1 MDRYEVMAG
10 KMAPLTDG
18 AHRKWGFAGKVE
30 TRSYERLVDALIDF
44 VETGDGLKARFLTGF
59 AACLAADRKSVENR
73 GFGVA
78 VRKVQCHRGEDGT
91 VRVSSVE
98 TMHERRYTVDDW
110 RYDTAHC
117 EQTETTGL
125 HPNGS
130 DPDEILTIS
139 IIGRDGSVLLD
150 ERFRPTVKTE
160 WPHASAVNGIYPEDV
175 ADLPTIET
183 AIPRLREIF
192 AGADEVIGYN
202 VGFDLGFLSA
212 VGVRPREDARI
223 TDTMKEFTWFMG
235 RRYKLV
241 DAADHIGYEW
251 TGRAHGSL
259 ADALATLAVQRW
271 LEQWLVAE

>member
-10 KMAPLTDG
+10 KMTPLTDG
-18 AHRKWGFAGKVE
+18 AHRKWGFTGKVE

-117 EQTETTGL
+117 EQTETIDYIASVAYHGGILLKPITTEKEITG
-125 HPNGS
+125 HIG
-130 DPDEILTIS
+130 DTILS
-139 IIGRDGSVLLD
+139 WCEKGQKDDGSN
-150 ERFRPTVKTE
+150 EFR
-160 WPHASAVNGIYPEDV
+160 D
-175 ADLPTIET
+175 
-183 AIPRLREIF
+183 
-192 AGADEVIGYN
+192 
-202 VGFDLGFLSA
+202 
-212 VGVRPREDARI
+212 
-223 TDTMKEFTWFMG
+223 
-235 RRYKLV
+235 
-241 DAADHIGYEW
+241 
-251 TGRAHGSL
+251 
-259 ADALATLAVQRW
+259 
-271 LEQWLVAE
+271 

>member
-1 MDRYEVMAG
+1 MSSTIKLYEHNQKA
-10 KMAPLTDG
+10 
-18 AHRKWGFAGKVE
+18 
-30 TRSYERLVDALIDF
+30 YDALLDMLGERDRACVIKPTGTGKF
-44 VETGDGLKARFLTGF
+44 VIIAK
-59 AACLAADRKSVENR
+59 
-73 GFGVA
+73 
-78 VRKVQCHRGEDGT
+78 
-91 VRVSSVE
+91 
-98 TMHERRYTVDDW
+98 
-110 RYDTAHC
+110 
-117 EQTETTGL
+117 
-125 HPNGS
+125 
-130 DPDEILTIS
+130 ILTIS

-223 TDTMKEFTWFMG
+223 TDTMYLFKWFMG
-235 RRYKLV
+235 KRKRYKLV

-271 LEQWLVAE
+271 LEQRLVAE

>member
-1 MDRYEVMAG
+1 M
-10 KMAPLTDG
+10 
-18 AHRKWGFAGKVE
+18 
-30 TRSYERLVDALIDF
+30 
-44 VETGDGLKARFLTGF
+44 
-59 AACLAADRKSVENR
+59 
-73 GFGVA
+73 
-78 VRKVQCHRGEDGT
+78 
-91 VRVSSVE
+91 
-98 TMHERRYTVDDW
+98 
-110 RYDTAHC
+110 
-117 EQTETTGL
+117 
-125 HPNGS
+125 
-130 DPDEILTIS
+130 
-139 IIGRDGSVLLD
+139 
-150 ERFRPTVKTE
+150 
-160 WPHASAVNGIYPEDV
+160 

-212 VGVRPREDARI
+212 VGVCPREDARI